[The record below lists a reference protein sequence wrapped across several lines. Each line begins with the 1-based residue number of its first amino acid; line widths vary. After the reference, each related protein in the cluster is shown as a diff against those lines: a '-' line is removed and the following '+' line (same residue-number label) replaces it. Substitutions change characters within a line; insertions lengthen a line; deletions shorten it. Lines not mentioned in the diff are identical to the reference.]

1 MKIKVIFAAIAVF
14 ALIIVVFYREA
25 DGVDPV
31 KAADLVLQNGTIYT
45 ANDAQWTVEAVAV
58 SGDKIIFVGSKKD
71 VAAYINESTNVV
83 DLGGNTAFPGLTDA
97 HVHIKWIGQR
107 ELGLNL
113 QGIDDLRETVNKIKE
128 YVENT
133 PEGEWVVGVGW
144 IEKKW
149 FENRFLNK
157 DDLDPFSPNHPVVA
171 NRAGEHSI
179 VANSK
184 AMEIA
189 GITRDTPDPDGGQIL
204 KDENGELT
212 GMFVDN
218 AMALIRDH
226 IPEPSRQQDKRS
238 LQAGFDFMSRMGW
251 TQVQQAGGTFADID
265 IIKEIHSEGNLKTSI
280 YYAMNMGEEARKLL
294 DQGPE
299 ISTDRMIDI
308 KGIKY
313 FADGALGSRG
323 AALLEPYED
332 AEGKGLQLI
341 NHDEALPVYIEALQK
356 GIQIETHA
364 IGDYANRFVLDLYEE
379 AYNAVPKDQRVDLDP
394 RWRIEHAQIIHPDDQ
409 KRYKELDI
417 IAVVEASTVKGDLYF
432 APDRIGTER
441 LKTAYLWKS
450 LIDQGI
456 RFSAGTDAPVEVGDP
471 RVEFFSLVQ
480 RTDFNG
486 FYTYDWHLEEKLS
499 HEQAL
504 KTMTLWA
511 AHAAFQDDIRGSIEV
526 GKKADF
532 SVFDKD
538 WMTIEPI
545 EIMDSETVMTIVDGK
560 VAYER

>member
-1 MKIKVIFAAIAVF
+1 MRNSVIFTLIAAAAIYITFSCRQAED
-14 ALIIVVFYREA
+14 I
-25 DGVDPV
+25 DPV
-31 KAADLVLQNGTIYT
+31 AADMVIQNTTIYT
-45 ANDAQWTVEAVAV
+45 ANDAQWTAEAVAV
-58 SGDKIIFVGSKKD
+58 TADKIVFVGSNAD
-71 VAAYINESTNVV
+71 AAAYIGENTVV
-83 DLGGNTAFPGLTDA
+83 HDMTGNTVYPGLTDA
-97 HVHIKWIGQR
+97 HVHLKWIGQR

-113 QGIDDLRETVNKIKE
+113 QGIDDLSETVAKIKA
-128 YVENT
+128 YADNV
-133 PEGEWVVGVGW
+133 PDGEWVVAVGW

-149 FENRFLNK
+149 KEGRFLHK
-157 DDLDPFSPNHPVVA
+157 DDIDPFSANKPVVA

-179 VANSK
+179 LANSK

-204 KDENGELT
+204 HDEDGEPT
-212 GMFVDN
+212 GMFIDN
-218 AMALIRDH
+218 AMDLIRRH
-226 IPEPSRQQDKRS
+226 IPAPSRAQDKRS
-238 LQAGFDFMSRMGW
+238 LQAGVDFMSRMGW
-251 TQVQQAGGTFADID
+251 AQVQQAGGNYADIELL
-265 IIKEIHSEGNLKTSI
+265 KEMQAEGTLKIRI
-280 YYAMNMGEEARKLL
+280 YYSVLWGEEAHKLL
-294 DQGPE
+294 ERGPE
-299 ISTDRMIDI
+299 LSPDNMVDV

-323 AALLEPYED
+323 AALLEPYQD

-341 NHDEALPVYIEALQK
+341 DRDEALPVMINALKK
-356 GIQIETHA
+356 GVQIETHA
-364 IGDYANRFVLDLYEE
+364 IGDYANRLVLDLYEE
-379 AYNAVPKDQRVDLDP
+379 AFNAVPAEERVDADP

-409 KRYKELDI
+409 KRYKDLDI

-432 APDRIGTER
+432 APDRIGSER
-441 LKTAYLWKS
+441 LGYAYLWKS

-486 FYTYDWHLEEKLS
+486 FYTDDWHVEEKLS

-511 AHAAFQDDIRGSIEV
+511 AHAAFQDDIRGTIEV

-532 SVFDKD
+532 SIFDKD
-538 WMTIEPI
+538 WMQIEPI
-545 EIMDSETVMTIVDGK
+545 EIMHSETIMTIVDGK
-560 VAYER
+560 VTYQR

>member
-1 MKIKVIFAAIAVF
+1 MKNK
-14 ALIIVVFYREA
+14 IIVGVVAAFTIYIIFFFRDA

-31 KAADLVLQNGTIYT
+31 SPADMVLRGGIIYT
-45 ANDAQWTVEAVAV
+45 ANEAQWTADAVAV
-58 SGDKIIFVGSKKD
+58 SGDEIVFVGSDTD
-71 VAAYINESTNVV
+71 VTAFIGENTNVI
-83 DLGGNTAFPGLTDA
+83 DLGGNTMFPGLTDA

-113 QGIDDLRETVNKIKE
+113 QGINELDETVAKIRE
-128 YVENT
+128 RVEAT
-133 PEGEWVVGVGW
+133 PDGEWVVGVGW
-144 IEKKW
+144 IENNW
-149 FENRFLNK
+149 SDQRFLTK
-157 DDLDPFSPNHPVVA
+157 DDLDPFSHNNPVVA

-204 KDENGELT
+204 RDADGEPT
-212 GMFVDN
+212 GMFIDN
-218 AMALIRDH
+218 AMALIRQH
-226 IPEPSRQQDKRS
+226 IPTPNRMQDKRS
-238 LQAGFDFMSRMGW
+238 IQAGVDFVARMGW
-251 TQVQQAGGTFADID
+251 TQVHQAGGTYADFD
-265 IIKEIHSEGNLKTSI
+265 ILKEMHAEGTLSTRM
-280 YYAMNMGEEARKLL
+280 YYSMMMGDEAAKLL
-294 DQGPE
+294 ERGLEMSADNML
-299 ISTDRMIDI
+299 DLKM
-308 KGIKY
+308 IKY

-323 AALLEPYED
+323 AALLEPYND
-332 AEGKGLQLI
+332 APGKGLQLI
-341 NHDEALPVYIEALQK
+341 DRDRALPVYIDALKK

-379 AYNAVPKDQRVDLDP
+379 ALNAVPPEERIDADP

-409 KRYKELDI
+409 KRYKNLDI
-417 IAVVEASTVKGDLYF
+417 IAVVEASTVKGDMNF
-432 APDRIGTER
+432 APARIGSER
-441 LKTAYLWKS
+441 LKNAYLWKT

-456 RFSAGTDAPVEVGDP
+456 RFSAGTDAPVERGDP
-471 RVEFFSLVQ
+471 REEFFSLVQ

-486 FYTYDWHLEEKLS
+486 HYTDDWRIEERLS

-511 AHAAFQDDIRGSIEV
+511 ARAAFREDITGSIEV

-538 WMTIEPI
+538 WMKIEPI
-545 EIMDSETVMTIVDGK
+545 EIMNSETVMTIVGGK
-560 VAYER
+560 VVFSR

>member
-1 MKIKVIFAAIAVF
+1 MKNKAFCFIGAF
-14 ALIIVVFYREA
+14 LISSCAEQQSVSP
-25 DGVDPV
+25 D
-31 KAADLVLQNGTIYT
+31 AADLVLQGGTIYT
-45 ANDAQWTVEAVAV
+45 ANDDMWTAEAVAV
-58 SGDKIIFVGSKKD
+58 SGDEIVFVGSEADVSQYMGKD
-71 VAAYINESTNVV
+71 TKII
-83 DLGGNTAFPGLTDA
+83 DLDGNTMFPGLTDA

-113 QGIDDLRETVNKIKE
+113 QGINELDETVSKIRE
-128 YVENT
+128 RVEVT

-144 IEKKW
+144 IENNW
-149 FENRFLNK
+149 SDQRFLTK
-157 DDLDPFSPNHPVVA
+157 DDLDPFSPDNPVVA

-189 GITRDTPDPDGGQIL
+189 GVTRNTPDPEGGQIL
-204 KDENGELT
+204 KDENGEPT

-218 AMALIRDH
+218 AMDLIRRH
-226 IPEPSRQQDKRS
+226 IPIPTRAQDKRS
-238 LQAGFDFMSRMGW
+238 IQAGVDFMARMGW
-251 TQVQQAGGTFADID
+251 AQVQQAGGTYADFD
-265 IIKEIHSEGNLKTSI
+265 ILKEMHAEGTLNTRM
-280 YYAMNMGEEARKLL
+280 YYSMMMGEEAAKLL
-294 DQGPE
+294 DRGPE
-299 ISTDRMIDI
+299 ISPDNMIDV
-308 KGIKY
+308 KMIKY

-341 NHDEALPVYIEALQK
+341 DRDEALPVYIDALKK

-379 AYNAVPKDQRVDLDP
+379 ALNAVPPEERVDADP

-417 IAVVEASTVKGDLYF
+417 IAVVEASTVKGDMNF
-432 APDRIGTER
+432 APARIGSER
-441 LKTAYLWKS
+441 LEYAYLWKS

-456 RFSAGTDAPVEVGDP
+456 RFSAGTDAPVERGDP
-471 RVEFFSLVQ
+471 REEFFSLVQ
-480 RTDFNG
+480 RTDFEGN
-486 FYTYDWHLEEKLS
+486 YTDDWHIEERLS

-504 KTMTLWA
+504 KTMTIWA
-511 AHAAFQDDIRGSIEV
+511 AHAAFREDITGSIEV

-538 WMTIEPI
+538 WMQIEPI
-545 EIMDSETVMTIVDGK
+545 EVMDSETVMTIVGGR

>member
-1 MKIKVIFAAIAVF
+1 MLFF
-14 ALIIVVFYREA
+14 FRDA
-25 DGVDPV
+25 DGVDAV
-31 KAADLVLQNGTIYT
+31 KADMVINNTVIYT
-45 ANDAQWTVEAVAV
+45 ANDEQRTAEAVAV
-58 SGDKIIFVGSKKD
+58 LDDKIIFVGSNAE
-71 VAAYINESTNVV
+71 VADFIGDNTQVIDMA
-83 DLGGNTAFPGLTDA
+83 GNTVYPGLTDA

-113 QGIDDLRETVNKIKE
+113 QGIDDLSETVAKIKD

-149 FENRFLNK
+149 TEGRFLNK

-179 VANSK
+179 VANSV

-218 AMALIRDH
+218 AMGLIRRH
-226 IPEPSRQQDKRS
+226 IPEPSREQDKRS

-251 TQVQQAGGTFADID
+251 TQVQQAGGTYDDID
-265 IIKEIHSEGNLKTSI
+265 VIKEIHTEGNLKTSI
-280 YYAMNMGEEARKLL
+280 YYAVNKGEEGEKLL
-294 DQGPE
+294 ESGIE
-299 ISTDRMIDI
+299 ISDDRMIDI

-341 NHDEALPVYIEALQK
+341 DREKALPVYIDALKK
-356 GIQIETHA
+356 GVQIETHA
-364 IGDYANRFVLDLYEE
+364 IGDFANRFVLDLYEE
-379 AYNAVPKDQRVDLDP
+379 AFNAVPVSERADPDP

-432 APDRIGTER
+432 APDRIGSER

-486 FYTYDWHLEEKLS
+486 FHTDDWHVEEKLS
-499 HEQAL
+499 HDQAL
-504 KTMTLWA
+504 KTMTIWA
-511 AHAAFQDDIRGSIEV
+511 AHAAFQEDIRGSIEV

-532 SVFDKD
+532 SIFNKD

-560 VAYER
+560 VSYTK